1 MILKAKVNFYMY
13 IFQNNAH
20 GYKMEVL
27 YLYFLTLTHKSP
39 LLLQFA
45 ASKYSKLDPNK
56 GCGHDMIIIRM
67 IKLCGR
73 SIFKPLEN
81 ACKS

>member
-27 YLYFLTLTHKSP
+27 YLYFLTPNPQVT
-39 LLLQFA
+39 FV
-45 ASKYSKLDPNK
+45 ASICSQQ
-56 GCGHDMIIIRM
+56 I
-67 IKLCGR
+67 
-73 SIFKPLEN
+73 
-81 ACKS
+81 